1 MLSLCQRIFC
11 GVCFGSLLLFGAPS
25 LLGQTGRIVDLTY
38 PFDENTIFWP
48 TEPGFELEKGP
59 AGMTDKGY
67 YYAANRFRSAEHGG
81 THMDAPLHFFS
92 SGESV
97 DTVPLDRLMGD
108 AALIDV
114 ASKCS
119 SNSQYLIQVSDLT
132 KWEER
137 NHRRLDQTI
146 VLFRTGFGRFWPD
159 RERYLGTKE
168 RGKEGVA
175 KLSFPGLD
183 PKAAR
188 WLVEQRRIKA
198 AGIDTASIDA
208 GQSTLFSTHVILCEK
223 GIPALEN
230 VANMDQLPEKGFTVI
245 ALPMKIKGGSGAPV
259 RMIAIVPM

>member
-1 MLSLCQRIFC
+1 
-11 GVCFGSLLLFGAPS
+11 
-25 LLGQTGRIVDLTY
+25 
-38 PFDENTIFWP
+38 
-48 TEPGFELEKGP
+48 
-59 AGMTDKGY
+59 
-67 YYAANRFRSAEHGG
+67 
-81 THMDAPLHFFS
+81 
-92 SGESV
+92 
-97 DTVPLDRLMGD
+97 
-108 AALIDV
+108 
-114 ASKCS
+114 
-119 SNSQYLIQVSDLT
+119 
-132 KWEER
+132 
-137 NHRRLDQTI
+137 
-146 VLFRTGFGRFWPD
+146 
-159 RERYLGTKE
+159 LGTKE
-168 RGKEGVA
+168 RGKEAVA